1 MVPPPFKS
9 TKDIFCLKEERIVNP
24 YRKISFNNLEFK
36 LSGVSVR
43 DTIQLRIAPN
53 KETGMAEIR
62 FWCENELK
70 GIQKVR
76 LEDIKL
82 VHF

>member
-1 MVPPPFKS
+1 
-9 TKDIFCLKEERIVNP
+9 VNP

-43 DTIQLRIAPN
+43 DVIQLRIVSN
-53 KETGMAEIR
+53 KETAMAEIR
-62 FWCENELK
+62 FWFKNELI
-70 GIQKVR
+70 GIQNVR
-76 LEDIKL
+76 LQDIKL

>member
-1 MVPPPFKS
+1 M
-9 TKDIFCLKEERIVNP
+9 NP

-43 DTIQLRIAPN
+43 DVIQLCIVPN
-53 KETGMAEIR
+53 KETGMADIR
-62 FWCENELK
+62 FWCENELI
-70 GIQKVR
+70 GIQNVR
-76 LEDIKL
+76 LQDIKL